1 MVNIILLGTQED
13 SKDLL
18 AALGLGTLV
27 INVFLFSVV
36 YTFNNSLMTLVSH
49 AHG

>member
-1 MVNIILLGTQED
+1 LGTQPN

-18 AALGLGTLV
+18 ASLGLGTLT

-49 AHG
+49 AFG